1 MPDPGNMLE
10 TSFFNFPRVC
20 QCLFDKLLSGIIWG
34 SISKVFSLHF
44 SSPMT
49 SMNRYTLWKDPINSI
64 NIRSSDSK
72 RALRFIN
79 CTKAII
85 MNLGCFAAPALAVK
99 LYRKYLRNRTRIKNN
114 KHKSYV
120 INVRLHWFVSQ
131 WFNPEG
137 TIWLK
142 TMTKC
147 GLSNH
152 NSHQIPT
159 LLVKM
164 RPVTKEFSKERAS
177 GLVRGFSFRVHFH
190 FRVFFPRRCFLKLLL
205 MVQIDWKMIGN
216 NSLMRGSKLYKTL
229 PQFNGS
235 KKGL

>member
-120 INVRLHWFVSQ
+120 INVRLH
-131 WFNPEG
+131 
-137 TIWLK
+137 
-142 TMTKC
+142 
-147 GLSNH
+147 
-152 NSHQIPT
+152 
-159 LLVKM
+159 
-164 RPVTKEFSKERAS
+164 
-177 GLVRGFSFRVHFH
+177 SF
-190 FRVFFPRRCFLKLLL
+190 
-205 MVQIDWKMIGN
+205 D
-216 NSLMRGSKLYKTL
+216 
-229 PQFNGS
+229 NGS
-235 KKGL
+235 TRKEQFGWKQRRNVICPTIIVIKYLRSWLNETSDHQGI